1 MKTEDGGKWQEQFL
15 LKVASVTFFHQWSER
30 SHVAKRAVR
39 EVKGPATNQA
49 DVPTIVLLYKDKT
62 GTKTKSAKSGK
73 GKAWKSL
80 SY

>member
-1 MKTEDGGKWQEQFL
+1 M
-15 LKVASVTFFHQWSER
+15 
-30 SHVAKRAVR
+30 AKRAVR

-62 GTKTKSAKSGK
+62 GTKKKSAKSGK